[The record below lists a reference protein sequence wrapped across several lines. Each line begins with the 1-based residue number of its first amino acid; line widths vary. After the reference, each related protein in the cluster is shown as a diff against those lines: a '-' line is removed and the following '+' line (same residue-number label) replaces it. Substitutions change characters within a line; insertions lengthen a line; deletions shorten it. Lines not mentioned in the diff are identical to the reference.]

1 MTLKYKLVLG
11 SGSARRKELLK
22 FISND
27 FRVAVSDIKEDC
39 SQNLPELY
47 VQEIALNKSKALRIK
62 DDELLITADTIVFI
76 DDEILGKPRNRE
88 HAFEMLK
95 KLSGAAHKVYT
106 GVCLRN
112 NYFTDVFS
120 ECTEVFFRELSD
132 NEIYYYIDAFSPFD
146 KAGAYGIQDFGLV
159 FIQGIKGDYYN
170 VMGFPV
176 TSVYKKLL
184 ERGIIKYE

>member
-1 MTLKYKLVLG
+1 MTLKYRLVLG

-27 FRVAVSDIKEDC
+27 FRITVSDIDEEC
-39 SQNLPELY
+39 SQSLPELY
-47 VQEIALNKSKALRIK
+47 VQEVALNKSKALKIEN
-62 DDELLITADTIVFI
+62 DELLITADTIVFI
-76 DDEILGKPRNRE
+76 EDKFLGKPRNRE
-88 HAFEMLK
+88 HAFQMLK

-106 GVCLRN
+106 GVCLRTN
-112 NYFTDVFS
+112 LFTDVFY

-132 NEIYYYIDAFSPFD
+132 NEIYYYIDAFSPYD